1 MQNVSRGDEH
11 LPRQYQRALRRYHL
25 NDSGLTGTPFN
36 LYTSRRFKSLINL
49 LRPDRERSTLKTGR
63 SLKRLSRKG
72 SRHQERRQM
81 QQSVLSQQTY
91 KFTVLGT
98 EFTESRKMNWCK
110 FAWLN
115 CHCNPEFIQTSEV
128 TYLLTTLCAVPCT
141 WELRL

>member
-1 MQNVSRGDEH
+1 M
-11 LPRQYQRALRRYHL
+11 
-25 NDSGLTGTPFN
+25 
-36 LYTSRRFKSLINL
+36 
-49 LRPDRERSTLKTGR
+49 KTGR

-98 EFTESRKMNWCK
+98 EFTKSRKMNWCK
-110 FAWLN
+110 FAWQN
-115 CHCNPEFIQTSEV
+115 CHCNQTFIQTSEV

-141 WELRL
+141 WELRLWDNNHTRGEKIFRIDNNKTRSDKFISCRKTKTLWQTPKDFIVRST